1 MSDNIPVAEAN
12 GDSRG
17 WLFICLPA
25 NISEIP
31 LDPEKHS
38 WQTNALEM
46 LV

>member
-1 MSDNIPVAEAN
+1 MNDNIPVAEAN
-12 GDSRG
+12 EDKR
-17 WLFICLPA
+17 LAICLPA